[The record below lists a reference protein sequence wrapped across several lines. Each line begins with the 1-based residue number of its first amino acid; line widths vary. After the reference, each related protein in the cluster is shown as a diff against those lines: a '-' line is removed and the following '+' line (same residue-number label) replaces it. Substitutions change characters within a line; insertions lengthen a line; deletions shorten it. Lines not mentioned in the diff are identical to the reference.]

1 MVLYLAGNFVT
12 LTNLDKE
19 RALKD
24 AILTRGKEYH
34 RLVSYF
40 YPKTVDTVLTLKNEE
55 LQNGSDGEIRNGLSR
70 SKKSCRRNVRDA
82 SKKISVDAP
91 LPISRRR
98 GVQAKSNKGI
108 SRSRTKAR

>member
-24 AILTRGKEYH
+24 TILARGKEYH
-34 RLVSYF
+34 RLVSYY
-40 YPKTVDTVLTLKNEE
+40 YPKTVDTVLTLKKEE
-55 LQNGSDGEIRNGLSR
+55 MQNDSNGTIRDRLS
-70 SKKSCRRNVRDA
+70 SGKKKRRKNVKDA
-82 SKKISVDAP
+82 SEKVSVDEK

-98 GVQAKSNKGI
+98 SVQTKPNKRV
-108 SRSRTKAR
+108 SRSRTK